1 MNTVNIKKTIE
12 ITAKKIQTL
21 KSESEKINAE
31 LRKLEEKNKTL
42 AALLKR
48 QEAIDQEYAA
58 LSEPKPVKKEK
69 SASADD
75 ETHDAAIE

>member
-31 LRKLEEKNKTL
+31 LKKLEEKNKTL
-42 AALLKR
+42 TALLKR

-58 LSEPKPVKKEK
+58 LSEPKPVKKK
-69 SASADD
+69 SAAADD
-75 ETHDAAIE
+75 ETHDAAVE